1 MLYLIAAEG
10 FIQFSNASFF
20 LLLNFYLLQ
29 ESFNDVEIANFIRT
43 RFLGVLIL
51 AFPLGL
57 YLKGKKLKNFFRF
70 GALATPI
77 SGILLVLSIASHQSF
92 FIHLCMSLWG
102 ISFVIFHIPGI
113 PFIMQNSS
121 GENQTKAIALY
132 FQSFSLSI
140 FISGLIAYFLR
151 CNAVV
156 NINLKTVLLFF
167 SALGF
172 IANYFIYKIK
182 IEERKLEK
190 QNILQNLKEYDYKL
204 ISKALFPA
212 FLIALGAGLTIPF
225 INLFFKSVHGFT
237 DCSFSLLG
245 SITFGLVALS
255 VIFIPELKKKF
266 GYNIMVT
273 GMQTIAVLLLVG
285 LAFTEL
291 FVEYEWIIYF
301 AVFFYVLRQP
311 LMNAAGPLTSEL
323 SMNYVGKKNQELIS
337 ALHSSIWSGTW
348 VISSSIFGF
357 LRAKG
362 IAYIYILLL
371 TACIYIIGVWFYHLL
386 IRSYQQNK
394 INEELE

>member
-29 ESFNDVEIANFIRT
+29 ESFNDVEIANFIRS
-43 RFLGVLIL
+43 RFLGVLLL

-57 YLKGKKLKNFFRF
+57 YLKGRKLKGFFQL
-70 GALATPI
+70 GAIATPLA
-77 SGILLVLSIASHQSF
+77 GIFLVLSIASHQSF
-92 FIHLCMSLWG
+92 LIHLCMSLWG
-102 ISFVIFHIPGI
+102 ISFIIFHIPGI
-113 PFIMQNSS
+113 PFIMQNASE
-121 GENQTKAIALY
+121 ENQTKAIALY

-151 CNAVV
+151 CNSLI
-156 NINLKTVLLFF
+156 NIHLKSVLLFF

-172 IANYFIYKIK
+172 LAIFFIQKIK
-182 IEERKLEK
+182 IAEQKIEK
-190 QNILQNLKEYDYKL
+190 QNILQNLKEYDYQR
-204 ISKALFPA
+204 ISKALLPA

-245 SITFGLVALS
+245 SLTFGLVALS

-273 GMQTIAVLLLVG
+273 GMQMLAVFLLVA
-285 LAFTEL
+285 LAFTEW
-291 FVEYEWIIYF
+291 FAEYRWISYL
-301 AVFFYVLRQP
+301 AAFFYVLRQP

-357 LRAKG
+357 LRARG

-371 TACIYIIGVWFYHLL
+371 TAAIYVVGVFFYQML
-386 IRSYQQNK
+386 IRSYQKNK
-394 INEELE
+394 INEELG